1 MCAVE
6 YYSAVAKSTS
16 ESVLMMSTH
25 LEAVRTERGQS
36 EREKQI
42 PYTNAYKWTRAKWY
56 G

>member
-6 YYSAVAKSTS
+6 YYSAVEKSTS
-16 ESVLMMSTH
+16 VSVLMMSMH
-25 LEAVRTERGQS
+25 LEAVHTERGQS

-42 PYTNAYKWTRAKWY
+42 PYTNAYKWNLDKWY